1 MTVVDDVKSRL
12 DIVEVVSQRVPLQ
25 RSGNSYKANCP
36 FHQESTPSFHV
47 FPDRQSWRCFGSCAI
62 GGDVLSFVMKS
73 DNLEFKEALN
83 LMAQQAGVALP
94 NTKVNSQNEYAYKI
108 NEDTR
113 AYFQRTLASAQ
124 GATAREYLEHR
135 GLTKQSI
142 ESFGIGL
149 SPSDGESLKNLSLIH
164 I

>member
-1 MTVVDDVKSRL
+1 
-12 DIVEVVSQRVPLQ
+12 
-25 RSGNSYKANCP
+25 
-36 FHQESTPSFHV
+36 
-47 FPDRQSWRCFGSCAI
+47 
-62 GGDVLSFVMKS
+62 MKS
-73 DNLEFKEALN
+73 DNLEFKEALS
-83 LMAQQAGVALP
+83 LMAQQVGVALP

-149 SPSDGESLKNLSLIH
+149 SPSDGESLKNHLLREGHSQEELTQVGVLRKGDDGVNHDLFRGRLMFPIRDSH
-164 I
+164 

>member
-36 FHQESTPSFHV
+36 FHQENTPSFHV

-83 LMAQQAGVALP
+83 LMAQQVGVALP

-108 NEDTR
+108 
-113 AYFQRTLASAQ
+113 
-124 GATAREYLEHR
+124 
-135 GLTKQSI
+135 
-142 ESFGIGL
+142 
-149 SPSDGESLKNLSLIH
+149 LSLIH

>member
-36 FHQESTPSFHV
+36 FHQENTPSFHV

-94 NTKVNSQNEYAYKI
+94 NTTVSY
-108 NEDTR
+108 THL
-113 AYFQRTLASAQ
+113 TLP
-124 GATAREYLEHR
+124 TNREV
-135 GLTKQSI
+135 
-142 ESFGIGL
+142 
-149 SPSDGESLKNLSLIH
+149 
-164 I
+164 